1 MNANLPLNQILCGD
15 ALSMLRTLPDDSV
28 HCCVTSPPY
37 FGLRDYGIDGQIGQ
51 EPTPTEFVQAIV
63 EVFREVRRVLRSDGT
78 CWVNLG
84 DSYSDRGYQVPD
96 NKHKDVGNGGG
107 MSSKTIGIPPKN
119 LIGIPWRVAFGLQD
133 DGWILRSDIIWS
145 KPNPMPESVED
156 RPTKSHEYIFL
167 LAKSP
172 QYFYDIDAIREP
184 HADTSLPRA
193 LRGVGE
199 NNKWTDGAPGST
211 PQSISQPRKNARKYD
226 GTTYAGN
233 GSKMQGHSGYYASD
247 GSLLLNPLGRNKRTV
262 WTVSTK
268 SFKGAHFATFPPD
281 LIEPCILAGSPE
293 TCCAVCGAPYTR
305 VMEREAMQIKR
316 SDRPDAMG
324 EFGRTQSSGT
334 VVSPAMGRTLGF
346 EPTCACGGGTS
357 RGVVLDPFMGSGTTA
372 REARRHNRHY
382 IGIELNPKY
391 VRMAERSLRLPF
403 EQPVEEEQPKANDYS
418 DLPLFGGS

>member
-15 ALSMLRTLPDDSV
+15 ALTMLRTLPDESV

-37 FGLRDYGIDGQIGQ
+37 FGLRDYGINGQIGQ
-51 EPTPTEFVQAIV
+51 EPTPTEFVQALV

-84 DSYSDRGYQVPD
+84 DSYSADRGYQVPD
-96 NKHKDVGNGGG
+96 NKHKDVGNGVG

-172 QYFYDIDAIREP
+172 RYYYDGNAIKEP
-184 HADTSLPRA
+184 AISGTDLGL
-193 LRGVGE
+193 LRG
-199 NNKWTDGAPGST
+199 
-211 PQSISQPRKNARKYD
+211 R
-226 GTTYAGN
+226 
-233 GSKMQGHSGYYASD
+233 SD
-247 GSLLLNPLGRNKRTV
+247 GDNDHVSWHAASIKKRQQAGVDSRTAGSGFRNRRTV
-262 WTVSTK
+262 WNVATHP
-268 SFKGAHFATFPPD
+268 FKGAHFATFPPD

-316 SDRPDAMG
+316 SDRPDQMG

-346 EPTCACGGGTS
+346 EPTCACGGETS
-357 RGVVLDPFMGSGTTA
+357 RGVILDPFMGSGTTA
-372 REARRHNRHY
+372 REARKHNRHY
-382 IGIELNPKY
+382 IGIDLNPKY

-403 EQPVEEEQPKANDYS
+403 EQPAQEEQPKSNDYS
-418 DLPLFGGS
+418 DLPLFGGGS